1 MKKWKWKKEQWF
13 ILLIIGLLLFVIA
26 IPVSEKEEE
35 TEEEMLVSEVDM
47 SAYAQMLERRMEAV
61 LQKVNEVGEVDV
73 MITLS
78 SSAEKIVEK
87 EREKMSESVDQDG
100 KSTTTYESSETA
112 IYDGKESPYVKKE
125 LSPKIEGVLVVAQGG
140 DEPLVR
146 EEIIEAVQALFGI
159 EVHKIKVMKHR

>member
-13 ILLIIGLLLFVIA
+13 ILLLIGLLLLVIA
-26 IPVSEKEEE
+26 IPVSEEKEE
-35 TEEEMLVSEVDM
+35 TEEMLVSEVDM
-47 SAYAQMLERRMEAV
+47 NAYAQMLERRMEAV
-61 LQKVNEVGEVDV
+61 LQKVNGVGEVDV

-87 EREKMSESVDQDG
+87 EREKLNESVDQEG

-112 IYDGKESPYVKKE
+112 VYDGKESPYIKKE